1 MIKKEVD
8 KRLTKKVDNTL
19 KNLQLTK
26 TEKDI
31 LHLLSDE
38 FLTIK
43 QICIR
48 RQCSRQAVYKILKKL
63 QEKGAYDSAFRRL
76 TKSDPP
82 VNLVNQNLLKIRL
95 HGQEFNIRILW
106 QDHKYQQLLSR
117 SNIIYIDGNTI
128 RLYKNSI
135 EIYSGQAFF
144 GENEQQS
151 TSKSLAYWMRF
162 FTRLEHDLK
171 IIIIKQRSANIK
183 LVNQHYART
192 DSEISESAIERGEKI
207 RIYAQEDGKL
217 AFITDDSFGFKED
230 ETVHPITAKQ
240 DRKAVDKQ
248 VNDWRIH
255 NPPTNSELAI
265 SIQDVTKNQMLFAEN
280 MKSHIKAVKD
290 LGNGVTKFNEKI
302 DLLIERL
309 KKKDI

>member
-1 MIKKEVD
+1 MNKKEVD
-8 KRLTKKVDNTL
+8 KKLTRKVDNTL
-19 KNLQLTK
+19 IKLKLTK
-26 TEKDI
+26 AEKEV
-31 LHLLSDE
+31 LHLISDE
-38 FLTIK
+38 FLTVK
-43 QICIR
+43 QMCIR
-48 RQCSRQAVYKILKKL
+48 RQCSRQAVYKIIKKL
-63 QEKGAYDSAFRRL
+63 QKKGAYDSAFQRL

-82 VNLVNQNLLKIRL
+82 VNLVNQNASKIRL

-106 QDHKYQQLLSR
+106 QDNKYQQMMSR
-117 SNIIYIDGNTI
+117 SNITFIDGNTI
-128 RLYKNSI
+128 RLYRNSI

-144 GENEQQS
+144 GENEQQT
-151 TSKSLAYWMRF
+151 TSKSLVYWMRF

-171 IIIIKQRSANIK
+171 IIIVKQRSANIK

-192 DSEISESAIERGEKI
+192 DSEISESAIERGERI

-248 VNDWRIH
+248 VNDWRIY

-265 SIQDVTKNQMLFAEN
+265 SIQDVTKNQMIFAEN
-280 MKSHIKAVKD
+280 MRSHIGAIQELSGAVKE
-290 LGNGVTKFNEKI
+290 LRGEI
-302 DLLIERL
+302 
-309 KKKDI
+309 KKRKTYK